1 MPTDCKKLLPIVF
14 PFSTDLTDVKKSG
27 SISIVMGTILRLN
40 RWANAHTNI
49 GFDILRVALGAFLFY
64 KGVFFFSES
73 NSAETYRML
82 AAMPGSASNM
92 IIVHIIAMAHICGGI
107 LIAVG
112 LITRLAVAVQLP
124 ILTAAVIAN
133 LLGTVNATGLLQ
145 SGICLAICVFFL
157 FYGSGKHSV
166 DYSLKMHM

>member
-1 MPTDCKKLLPIVF
+1 
-14 PFSTDLTDVKKSG
+14 
-27 SISIVMGTILRLN
+27 MGTILRLN

-49 GFDILRVALGAFLFY
+49 GFDVLRVALGAFIFY
-64 KGVFFFSES
+64 KGVFFFAES

-82 AAMPGSASNM
+82 AALPGSASNM
-92 IIVHIIAMAHICGGI
+92 IIVHILAMAHICGGI
-107 LIAVG
+107 LIALG
-112 LITRLAVAVQLP
+112 MITRLAVAVQIP

-133 LLGTVNATGLLQ
+133 SIGAANESGLLQ
-145 SGICLAICVFFL
+145 SGFCLAICLFFL